1 MNHRPKVLPFYM
13 SYPLPLFYEEEDT
26 AMRDLEYLQEMY
38 PREARRFQRKI
49 ARLLDRLDYAGS
61 VIYDEYPDRLAIY
74 KMADDMTAVICREEK
89 EDGHGIAAEKLPE
102 MKELIHVLLCQEI
115 YRRRRRSKDGILKF

>member
-13 SYPLPLFYEEEDT
+13 SYPLPLFCEEEDA

-38 PREARRFQRKI
+38 PREARRFQQKL
-49 ARLLDRLDYAGS
+49 ARLLDPLDYAGS
-61 VIYDEYPDRLAIY
+61 AIYDEYPDRLAVY

-89 EDGHGIAAEKLPE
+89 EEGREIEQERLPE
-102 MKELIHVLLCQEI
+102 MRQLIHVLLCQEI
-115 YRRRRRSKDGILKF
+115 YRRRRRSRDGILKF